1 VLHQSL
7 HKNGCLLQ
15 KKGAFAKETHFLYHQ
30 SLHGLCF
37 ISLYTKMGLFC
48 KRKEPLQKRPIFCII
63 SLDADCASS
72 VFTQKW
78 VSFAKERSLCKRDPF
93 LVSSVFTRI
102 VLHQSLHKNGSL
114 LQKKGAFAKET
125 HFLYHQSLRGLCFIS
140 LYTKMGV
147 FCKRKEPLQK
157 RPIFCIIS
165 LYADCVG
172 VQRRTSSGKHPR
184 TTWMCGNVSLRESAS
199 LENHF
204 SEKVRYVGM
213 LHDRGAPRKSARD
226 SCIYIYISV
235 AVRRLPSFAKET
247 RFLTY

>member
-1 VLHQSL
+1 MQKGPIKETVFCERDLYFQRRTFMLKHCRKTARESCD
-7 HKNGCLLQ
+7 KWAAISRLLS
-15 KKGAFAKETHFLYHQ
+15 FAKETHFLYHQ
-30 SLHGLCF
+30 SLH
-37 ISLYTKMGLFC
+37 
-48 KRKEPLQKRPIFCII
+48 
-63 SLDADCASS
+63 
-72 VFTQKW
+72 
-78 VSFAKERSLCKRDPF
+78 
-93 LVSSVFTRI
+93 
-102 VLHQSLHKNGSL
+102 
-114 LQKKGAFAKET
+114 
-125 HFLYHQSLRGLCFIS
+125 GLCFIS